1 LEQAHYIIGA
11 LWRKIMLFKYDPNKL
26 KEYRKKGIFSALLTL
41 CFGLPVLSILYI
53 TMSMQDIE
61 NVFLII
67 FMTFIMMVFAGGL
80 GIFIGYKKAKKEYES
95 FQIECNDT
103 MIVISSKIFHKNIRI
118 EQIKKILKDNK
129 NNIYIVTNKI
139 NKTKI
144 LSFIENNEE
153 FEKYLS
159 SILPIEQYNDR
170 YNILQYLPVV
180 FLIALMY
187 ISGIGSLQLYLI
199 FAIIVLLT
207 TLFSSV
213 KLIIDQMKIKYKIMG
228 LIVYGYILLQVII
241 GIYDTI
247 KYLNIIE

>member
-1 LEQAHYIIGA
+1 L
-11 LWRKIMLFKYDPNKL
+11 NK
-26 KEYRKKGIFSALLTL
+26 S
-41 CFGLPVLSILYI
+41 
-53 TMSMQDIE
+53 
-61 NVFLII
+61 
-67 FMTFIMMVFAGGL
+67 
-80 GIFIGYKKAKKEYES
+80 
-95 FQIECNDT
+95 
-103 MIVISSKIFHKNIRI
+103 
-118 EQIKKILKDNK
+118 KKILKDNK
-129 NNIYIVTNKI
+129 NNIYIVTNII

-159 SILPIEQYNDR
+159 SILPIEQYNVK

-187 ISGIGSLQLYLI
+187 ISKIGSLQLYLI

-213 KLIIDQMKIKYKIMG
+213 KLIIDQMKMKYKIMG

-241 GIYDTI
+241 GIYGTI